1 MPLLQFFK
9 SHNLSE
15 IIQETFIIMVT
26 VNNMPNFCGNSDTF
40 VIILYSSIILYNFG
54 ILYYI
59 IVFFE
64 YFELQNI
71 LD

>member
-26 VNNMPNFCGNSDTF
+26 VNNMPNFVETVILLLLYYILVLYF
-40 VIILYSSIILYNFG
+40 YKLWYIILYYC
-54 ILYYI
+54 
-59 IVFFE
+59 FF
-64 YFELQNI
+64 
-71 LD
+71 